1 MRTFKKAPL
10 ILMSALCAGLGS
22 AYGQQPPDVVMSDAS
37 GNTAMGTTALFD
49 LTTGSYNTAA
59 GFDVLLSNTI
69 GFDNTATGA
78 LALASNLSGYQN
90 TAYGVSTLQVNSTGI
105 NNTAVGAFA
114 LYSNTASSN
123 TASGYGALFSNTNGN
138 DNTACGGNALLS
150 NTNGNN
156 NTACGYEAL
165 YRNTGGENTAFG
177 VDALHGNTKGS
188 SNIATGYKAGFN
200 LTTGSDNID
209 IGNEGMAADS
219 GAIRIGTKS
228 AQTTAYIAGIYGTS
242 VSGSAV
248 MVSSTGQL
256 GVTVSSER
264 FKTDITP
271 MGSSSEKLQQL
282 RPVTFHLKTAPK
294 GALQYGLIAEEVAKV
309 YPDLVI
315 RSESGQID
323 GVRYDELAPLLL
335 NEVQQLQMK
344 MAAQEERIASLG
356 GLNATQAEQIQ
367 ELKEQ
372 QIQFAT
378 RAEQAPPKRV
388 DGRDEGPQLG
398 DAGTTMEAHREE

>member
-1 MRTFKKAPL
+1 MKSIHNSLLVLVT
-10 ILMSALCAGLGS
+10 ALFAAGGS
-22 AYGQQPPDVVMSDAS
+22 AYAQQPPDVVTSDAQS
-37 GNTAMGTTALFD
+37 NTAMGSDALID
-49 LTTGSYNTAA
+49 LA
-59 GFDVLLSNTI
+59 G
-69 GFDNTATGA
+69 
-78 LALASNLSGYQN
+78 
-90 TAYGVSTLQVNSTGI
+90 GI
-105 NNTAVGAFA
+105 
-114 LYSNTASSN
+114 SN
-123 TASGYGALFSNTNGN
+123 TASGAYTLLFNTTGNYNTASGVNALQANTTGGENAAFGVDALYSNNGSNNAAFGTSALLSNTNGN
-138 DNTACGGNALLS
+138 YNTACGVNALLS
-150 NTNGNN
+150 NANGNN

-188 SNIATGYKAGFN
+188 SNIAAGYKAGFN

-228 AQTTAYIAGIYGTS
+228 AQTTTYIAGIYGTS

-282 RPVTFHLKTAPK
+282 RPVTFHLKTDPK
-294 GALQYGLIAEEVAKV
+294 RALQYGLIAEEVAEV

-335 NEVQQLQMK
+335 NEVQQLQTK
-344 MAAQEERIASLG
+344 MAAQDERIASLG
-356 GLNATQAEQIQ
+356 KRNAAQAGELQ

-372 QIQFAT
+372 QMFAT
-378 RAEQAPPKRV
+378 RAEQHHIQERTAEMKV
-388 DGRDEGPQLG
+388 LN
-398 DAGTTMEAHREE
+398 